1 MTCPLKMFSNSS
13 EHYYILCESD
23 CAFKT
28 ETGCLLADSLKT
40 YIDIHKPIKVEIE
53 SEQDKKEEISKL
65 INVLSKIPLSNYYGI
80 DDLERFII

>member
-1 MTCPLKMFSNSS
+1 MTCPLKMFSNS
-13 EHYYILCESD
+13 ERYYTLCESD

-28 ETGCLLADSLKT
+28 ETGCLLAEGLKT
-40 YIDIHKPIKVEIE
+40 YIDIHKPVKVEIE
-53 SEQDKKEEISKL
+53 SEQDKKEEISNL

>member
-1 MTCPLKMFSNSS
+1 MTCPLKVFSNS

-28 ETGCLLADSLKT
+28 ETGCLLAEGLKT
-40 YIDIHKPIKVEIE
+40 YIDIHKPVKVEIE

-65 INVLSKIPLSNYYGI
+65 INILSKIPLSNYYGI

>member
-1 MTCPLKMFSNSS
+1 MTCPLKVFSNS

-23 CAFKT
+23 GAFKT
-28 ETGCLLADSLKT
+28 ETGCLLTEGLKT
-40 YIDIHKPIKVEIE
+40 YIDIHKPVKVEIE

>member
-1 MTCPLKMFSNSS
+1 MTCPLKVFSNS

-28 ETGCLLADSLKT
+28 ETGCLLADGLKT
-40 YIDIHKPIKVEIE
+40 YIDIHKPVKVEIE

-65 INVLSKIPLSNYYGI
+65 VNVLSKIPLSNYYGI

>member
-1 MTCPLKMFSNSS
+1 MICPLKMLGNP

-28 ETGCLLADSLKT
+28 ETGCLLAEGLKT
-40 YIDIHKPIKVEIE
+40 YIDIHKPVKVEIE

>member
-1 MTCPLKMFSNSS
+1 MTCPLKMFGNP

-28 ETGCLLADSLKT
+28 ETGCLLAEGLKT
-40 YIDIHKPIKVEIE
+40 YIDIHKPVKIEID

-65 INVLSKIPLSNYYGI
+65 VNVLSKVPLSNYYGI

>member
-1 MTCPLKMFSNSS
+1 MTCPLKIFNNS

-28 ETGCLLADSLKT
+28 ETGCLLAEGLKT
-40 YIDIHKPIKVEIE
+40 YIDIHKPVKAEIE
-53 SEQDKKEEISKL
+53 PEKDKKEEISKV

-80 DDLERFII
+80 DDLERFLI

>member
-1 MTCPLKMFSNSS
+1 MNCPLKMFGNS
-13 EHYYILCESD
+13 EHYYTLCEPN

-28 ETGCLLADSLKT
+28 ETGCLLAEGLKT
-40 YIDIHKPIKVEIE
+40 YINIHKPVKVEIE

-65 INVLSKIPLSNYYGI
+65 VNVLSQIPLSNYYGI

>member
-1 MTCPLKMFSNSS
+1 MTCPLKMFNNS

-28 ETGCLLADSLKT
+28 ETGCLLTEGLKT
-40 YIDIHKPIKVEIE
+40 YIDIHKPVKVEVKP
-53 SEQDKKEEISKL
+53 EQDKKEEISKL
-65 INVLSKIPLSNYYGI
+65 IDVLSKVPLSNYYRI

>member
-1 MTCPLKMFSNSS
+1 MNCPLKMFYN
-13 EHYYILCESD
+13 HCHTLCESD

-28 ETGCLLADSLKT
+28 EIGCLLADGLKT
-40 YIDIHKPIKVEIE
+40 YIDIHKPVKVEIE
-53 SEQDKKEEISKL
+53 SEQDKKEEISNL